1 MPSVFVK
8 RFPFLDWMRGLAVV
22 IMIQCHIFNSYVHAD
37 LRAGGPYV
45 LSQFVG
51 GMAAP
56 LFLFMAGMTMAF
68 QMDSLERREPALS
81 RRWLISLKRAGY
93 ILLLAFLFRFSNW
106 LLSFP
111 KGTMQDL
118 LKVDILNCMALALIV
133 LSALAVFDAR
143 GRARWALVAGLGI
156 AALAP
161 VMSNLTWGP
170 PSLLQ
175 EYLVPVAAHN
185 RFPFF
190 PCAAY
195 AAFGL
200 AVGTIVKRTPEERF
214 ERMMQWSV
222 LIGLGLILGAQYL
235 SNIPF
240 SIYPKSDFW
249 LNNPTLILIRVGV
262 SLLMMAGAYL
272 WTDYAAGQGWSWM
285 QCLGK
290 NSLLVYWVHVMLV
303 YGILS
308 APIKRTMTAWQA
320 AISTALMV
328 ALMVWLSARW
338 MAWKQRHA
346 MQASL
351 DAATSQPPA
360 PSLLRRVWGSA
371 RP

>member
-1 MPSVFVK
+1 
-8 RFPFLDWMRGLAVV
+8 MRGLAVV

-37 LRAGGPYV
+37 FRAGGPYV

-111 KGTMQDL
+111 KGTMQEL

-133 LSALAVFDAR
+133 LSALAVFDAH

-161 VMSNLTWGP
+161 VMSNLSWGP
-170 PSLLQ
+170 SSLLQ

-346 MQASL
+346 MRASL